1 MFQSKIPIIENP
13 YKDVPKFGSNM
24 VLLREREDKRGKCRG
39 IFIHRGIALIY
50 QKYLYRLISL

>member
-24 VLLREREDKRGKCRG
+24 VLLREREDRTGKCRG
-39 IFIHRGIALIY
+39 TFIHRGVALIY
-50 QKYLYRLISL
+50 KTFYLD